1 MKKLLLSLSI
11 VALMFS
17 CKSEPKDYATVS
29 GKVTN
34 IDVPVDSISIF
45 NPKNDFVKHIKL
57 NEDGTFKDTLKV
69 EDAMYVFQ
77 IGNEYGRIFLKNNDE
92 INLTTDYPQ
101 FDETLKF
108 EGEGENVDNSNL
120 AVEAMLYINKYSSN
134 NELNEA
140 LRKSESE
147 QKKFIAGFDSILA
160 KYNVDEDFKEEVI
173 KTYKEYLKQE
183 LEKQA
188 IRDKFIGKPAP
199 EFSMEDI
206 NGKNVSLSD
215 LKGKP
220 IYIDIWATWCG
231 PCKAE
236 IPSLKKLEEEYGD
249 KIEFVSISVDEPDH
263 KDKWKDFVAKEDLK
277 GYQLTTGEGWKSQ
290 FVRELGVNGIPR
302 FVLIDKQG
310 NIIDPDA
317 PRPSSQKI
325 SEILKELSEN

>member
-17 CKSEPKDYATVS
+17 CKNEPKDYATVS

-34 IDVPVDSISIF
+34 IDVPVDSIVIF
-45 NPKNDFVKHIKL
+45 NPQTNFAKKIKL

-108 EGEGENVDNSNL
+108 EGEGENVEKNNL
-120 AVEAMLYINKYSSN
+120 VVETMSYTSDIGNKTIE
-134 NELNEA
+134 ELQ
-140 LRKSESE
+140 SEKENFLS
-147 QKKFIAGFDSILA
+147 GFDTILA
-160 KYNVDEDFKEEVI
+160 KYSINDSIKNNFKKEI
-173 KTYKEYLKQE
+173 KDAYEGNLQYK

-188 IRDKFIGKPAP
+188 IRDKFVGKPAP

-220 IYIDIWATWCG
+220 VYIDIWATWCG

-290 FVRELGVNGIPR
+290 FVTELGVNGIPR